1 MSASDES
8 LSLTAT
14 DLRLATFRLAR
25 RLRRHRA
32 VDGMSDAQLSVIGHL
47 RLRGT
52 QSISR
57 LAECERVASPTMTS
71 TVNGMVEQGWV
82 VRVADT
88 DDLRRVNIE
97 LTEAGH
103 RIAEETVRRRDA
115 ALAQDLAELDFTE
128 EELAT
133 LRAASALMRR
143 VTDR

>member
-1 MSASDES
+1 MSASEES
-8 LSLTAT
+8 LALTAT

-32 VDGMSDAQLSVIGHL
+32 VDGMSDAQLAVIGHL
-47 RLRGT
+47 RTRGT

-57 LAECERVASPTMTS
+57 LAECERVASPTMTR
-71 TVNGMVEQGWV
+71 TVAGMVEQGWV
-82 VRVADT
+82 VRIADPE
-88 DDLRRVNIE
+88 DLRRVNVE
-97 LTEAGH
+97 LTDAGH
-103 RIAEETVRRRDA
+103 TIAEETVRRRDA
-115 ALAQDLAELDFTE
+115 ALAQALAELDFTE

>member
-1 MSASDES
+1 MSASDDS
-8 LSLTAT
+8 LALTAT
-14 DLRLATFRLAR
+14 ELRLAAFRLAR

-32 VDGMSDAQLSVIGHL
+32 IDGLTDAQLAVIGHL

-52 QSISR
+52 QSISG

-71 TVNGMVEQGWV
+71 TVGGMVEKGWV
-82 VRVADT
+82 VRIADPG
-88 DDLRRVNIE
+88 DLRRVNVE

-103 RIAEETVRRRDA
+103 TIAEETTRRRDA
-115 ALAQDLAELDFTE
+115 ALASDLAELDFTE

-133 LRAASALMRR
+133 LRAASALIRR

>member
-8 LSLTAT
+8 LRLTAT
-14 DLRLATFRLAR
+14 ELRLATFRLAR

-32 VDGMSDAQLSVIGHL
+32 IDGMSDAQLAVIGHL
-47 RLRGT
+47 RLHGT

-71 TVNGMVEQGWV
+71 TVNGMVDKGWV
-82 VRVADT
+82 VRVSDP
-88 DDLRRVNIE
+88 DDLRRVNVE

-103 RIAEETVRRRDA
+103 RLADETVRRRDE
-115 ALAQDLAELDFTE
+115 ALAQALAELDLSE
-128 EELAT
+128 EELT
-133 LRAASALMRR
+133 ILRSASALIRK